1 MVSPTPVVNWIVKTN
16 ILVFLLW
23 YLFFLVDPSFMAQNF
38 LVSWSAVVDGRIW
51 TLVTS
56 VFSHNLLFHLFINM
70 YFFYGFGRAIEA
82 SVGSRRFFNLYMLSG
97 IAGSLG
103 HCFVSGNL
111 LHQPQLAAL
120 GASGAISGVLVFF
133 SFMFPREKVY
143 LLGLIPMPAFVGML
157 LFVGLDLFGLMAQTQ
172 GSQLPIGYGAHLGG
186 ALYGATYYFHL
197 KKRGPPKRPSWFL
210 FFTCTNVIIMMLNVG
225 LQCRASNNNCM
236 RRIVTGHVA
245 DLNF

>member
-1 MVSPTPVVNWIVKTN
+1 MDNPTPIVNWIVKTN
-16 ILVFLLW
+16 VVVFLLW
-23 YLFFLVDPSFMAQNF
+23 YLFMLVDPSFMTQNF
-38 LVSWSAVVDGRIW
+38 LVSWTGIMNGRIW

-70 YFFYGFGRAIEA
+70 YFFYGFGRAIET
-82 SVGSRRFFNLYMLSG
+82 SVGSRCFFNLYIFSG

-103 HCFVSGNL
+103 HCFVSGTIL
-111 LHQPQLAAL
+111 QQPQLAAL

-157 LFVGLDLFGLMAQTQ
+157 LFVGLDLFGLMAQTK

-186 ALYGATYYFHL
+186 ALFGGIYYFKQKL
-197 KKRGPPKRPSWFL
+197 MG
-210 FFTCTNVIIMMLNVG
+210 
-225 LQCRASNNNCM
+225 
-236 RRIVTGHVA
+236 
-245 DLNF
+245 